1 MAHSALG
8 WVFAFHIS
16 TPKRLHCLRC
26 IFRAHVI
33 HRCAACPLPRSKL
46 RDAICQAGAYA
57 PSSVDLL
64 RRMAAAVNG
73 NAHGVG
79 ATSGSNTDQGF
90 GMFPVSR
97 RALHYILVFF

>member
-1 MAHSALG
+1 MAHCALG
-8 WVFAFHIS
+8 WFSSFQSS
-16 TPKRLHCLRC
+16 TPKRLHRC

-46 RDAICQAGAYA
+46 REAIRQAGAYA
-57 PSSVDLL
+57 PSSVELL

-73 NAHGVG
+73 NAHGMG
-79 ATSGSNTDQGF
+79 ATAGSNTDQGF

-97 RALHYILVFF
+97 RALHYILVLF